1 MMRDDLQCEEFEQDC
16 ELDDYSR
23 YKIGITETSWI
34 PCEQNFKNMLRLVA
48 YDIANPKRLREVA
61 KVCEDYG
68 IRIEK
73 SVFECD
79 LSETHFKAFWREINE
94 YIQPEEDALSSYS
107 ICKSC
112 IKEVKS
118 AGTIV
123 RPGPVL
129 VYLP

>member
-1 MMRDDLQCEEFEQDC
+1 MLMQNIQNEEDESYSG
-16 ELDDYSR
+16 LDEYSR

-34 PCEQNFKNMLRLVA
+34 PCEQEFKNMLRLIA
-48 YDIANPKRLREVA
+48 YDIADPKRLREVA
-61 KVCEDYG
+61 QICEDYG
-68 IRIEK
+68 IRVEK

-79 LSETHFKAFWREINE
+79 LSETYFNMFWKEINH
-94 YIQPEEDALSSYS
+94 YIHPEEDALIAYS
-107 ICKSC
+107 VCKSC

-118 AGTIV
+118 AGIIV